1 MWCIYIMAIG
11 HDGYKLMHFIIWSGR
26 QAFGNNIKSHRL
38 WCEDLTQNYFPISQ
52 HDEHCPMLV
61 YKILIVWEKSLQK
74 TIEVLKELYKTSN
87 REMSI
92 LTARERTSFYIFM
105 MILLLFSDLKY
116 FLFIETDGPIVAI
129 TLNTSENTTDASCDV
144 NEQSE

>member
-1 MWCIYIMAIG
+1 
-11 HDGYKLMHFIIWSGR
+11 
-26 QAFGNNIKSHRL
+26 
-38 WCEDLTQNYFPISQ
+38 
-52 HDEHCPMLV
+52 MLV
-61 YKILIVWEKSLQK
+61 YNIPIIREKSLQK
-74 TIEVLKELYKTSN
+74 IIEVLKELYKASN